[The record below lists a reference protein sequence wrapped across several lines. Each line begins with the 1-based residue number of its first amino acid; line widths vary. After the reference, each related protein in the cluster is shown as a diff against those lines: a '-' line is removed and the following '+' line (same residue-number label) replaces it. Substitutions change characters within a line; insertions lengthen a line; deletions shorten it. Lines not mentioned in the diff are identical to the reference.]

1 MPRHVKQKKVKGP
14 SVKRVAVESAAL
26 IEIGPDHAAWQP
38 GSPEDLDIAPDRE
51 CQGAIVKLVP
61 APGTAESLVLA
72 VERHFYEGGAASVKV
87 MPAQEEVRVVVEG
100 EEFDFTEHND
110 ERSLRQVVMERASR
124 VTSSHDQ
131 VALEKLLI
139 KAMDHAEAQG

>member
-1 MPRHVKQKKVKGP
+1 MPRHVKQKKVK
-14 SVKRVAVESAAL
+14 VQRVPVESAHL
-26 IEIGPDHAAWQP
+26 IEIGPDHRYWNGDRHTIESRK
-38 GSPEDLDIAPDRE
+38 GS
-51 CQGAIVKLVP
+51 IVKLVP
-61 APGTAESLVLA
+61 PPGTSEATVLA
-72 VERHFYEGGAASVKV
+72 IERSFYEAGAASVKV

-124 VTSSHDQ
+124 VTTTHDQ

-139 KAMDHAEAQG
+139 KAMDHAEGQA

>member
-1 MPRHVKQKKVKGP
+1 MPRHVKQKKVK
-14 SVKRVAVESAAL
+14 VQRVPVESAHL
-26 IEIGPDHAAWQP
+26 IEIGPDSHYWNGNCGRVEP
-38 GSPEDLDIAPDRE
+38 RKGS
-51 CQGAIVKLVP
+51 IVKLVP
-61 APGTAESLVLA
+61 PPGTSEAIVLA
-72 VERHFYEGGAASVKV
+72 IERSFYDGGAASVKV

-124 VTSSHDQ
+124 VTTTHDQ

-139 KAMDHAEAQG
+139 KAMDHAEGQG

>member
-1 MPRHVKQKKVKGP
+1 MPRHVKQKKAKVQ
-14 SVKRVAVESAAL
+14 RVPVESAHL
-26 IEIGPDHAAWQP
+26 IEIGPGHHYWNGDRHTIESRK
-38 GSPEDLDIAPDRE
+38 GS
-51 CQGAIVKLVP
+51 IVKLVP
-61 APGTAESLVLA
+61 PPGTSEATVLA
-72 VERHFYEGGAASVKV
+72 IERSFYDGGAASVKV

-124 VTSSHDQ
+124 VTTTHDQ

-139 KAMDHAEAQG
+139 KAMDHAEAQS